1 MNDSKIKLKEKLE
14 LLFREIY
21 FAKSQYIVFDL
32 MCKDFSKY
40 ENYKEINITI
50 IDALEYSVLSKLTK
64 IYDIDTD
71 SITLYTILNIIECD
85 SAINNKNQN
94 LIKYVMDIK
103 KKIDGMDCVDKLKT
117 MRDKNIAHLDKKY
130 PNGLKNLK
138 FDEIINLNEL
148 ENLIEFAYKLT
159 KELYRRIYQAE
170 IFEDEKFDIIKLQ
183 YNNGF
188 KRVYNNI

>member
-1 MNDSKIKLKEKLE
+1 MNDYKIKLKEKLE

-50 IDALEYSVLSKLTK
+50 IDALEYSILSKLTK

-94 LIKYVMDIK
+94 LIIK
-103 KKIDGMDCVDKLKT
+103 
-117 MRDKNIAHLDKKY
+117 
-130 PNGLKNLK
+130 
-138 FDEIINLNEL
+138 
-148 ENLIEFAYKLT
+148 
-159 KELYRRIYQAE
+159 RI
-170 IFEDEKFDIIKLQ
+170 
-183 YNNGF
+183 
-188 KRVYNNI
+188 

>member
-50 IDALEYSVLSKLTK
+50 IDALEYSILSKLTK